1 MKKTFPVLGI
11 HCAACK
17 SLLEGTVSKVKGVN
31 NVLVNFATEKMT
43 VDYDDNLVSIDDLK
57 NSVTKVGSY
66 QLIDEADEKQ
76 LRSEHFI
83 KLKNKVIII
92 GIATIP
98 FLGYMIW
105 MLFGGSIFNIK
116 FVQIAQFILATPIL
130 FIGGKEIFIS
140 AFNALKSKTSNMDT
154 LISLGTFTAW
164 FYSTLLTFF
173 PRLFSSIKGSTDVY
187 FEAAVFI
194 IFFIMLGRLLEAR
207 AKGQA
212 SLAIASLIKLQA
224 KNARVIRNNKEY
236 MIPIDQVK
244 IRDVIK
250 VKPGEKIPIDGQI
263 LTGESSIDESMITG
277 ESIPIDKKIGDMVI
291 GATLNISGAFT
302 FKVLK
307 IGDKT
312 MLSQIIKMV
321 EEAQQSQAPIQKL
334 ADKVASVFVI
344 IVIIIAVVSFIIW
357 LIFSTLPMAIYVA
370 TTVLII
376 ACPCALGLAT
386 PTAVMVG
393 TGMAAKKGIL
403 IKDAQALETAKSIN
417 TIVFDKTGTLT
428 IGKPKVVTYSL
439 DNKKNSEYIYL
450 AEKESHHPLS
460 NAIVTFLKEKYGFID
475 RPIKEFK
482 DLQGR
487 GIVAKIDDTEVT
499 IGNRLLMKELNLNI
513 PSDLNE
519 QADNSEEKAQSVS
532 YVSINKKIVGLIGIS
547 DVIKEDAKKSILKL
561 HQMGIKSVMLT
572 GDNEKTANNVAK
584 LLDIDDVRANVLPK
598 DKLEIVKELQNG
610 DIARNIVAMVGD
622 GINDGPALIQS
633 DIGIAMGTGTDVA
646 IQSGDIVLVKGT
658 IEKVVEAIFISKKTF
673 RIIKQN
679 LGWAFG
685 YNILGI
691 PIAAGILYPFF
702 GILLSPIIASAAM
715 ALSSVSVVGN
725 SLRIRYKTGS

>member
-17 SLLEGTVSKVKGVN
+17 SLLEGTVSNIKGVN

-43 VDYDDNLVSIDDLK
+43 VDYDNNLVSIDDLK
-57 NSVTKVGSY
+57 NSVMKVGSY
-66 QLIDEADEKQ
+66 QLIDEDDESK
-76 LRSEHFI
+76 LRSEHFT
-83 KLKNKVIII
+83 KLKNKVIVI
-92 GIATIP
+92 GIGTLP
-98 FLGYMIW
+98 FLILMILMFFGNL
-105 MLFGGSIFNIK
+105 MLDIK
-116 FVQIAQFILATPIL
+116 IIRIIQFILATPIL
-130 FIGGKEIFIS
+130 FIGGKEIFVS

-173 PRLFSSIKGSTDVY
+173 PTLFTTIKGSTDVY

-212 SLAIASLIKLQA
+212 SMAIASLIKLQA
-224 KNARVIRNNKEY
+224 KDARVIKNNKEY

-244 IRDVIK
+244 IGDVIK

-263 LTGESSIDESMITG
+263 LTGISSIDESMITG
-277 ESIPIDKKIGDMVI
+277 ESIPIDKKVGDMVI
-291 GATLNISGAFT
+291 GATLNISGSFT

-307 IGDKT
+307 VGDKT
-312 MLSQIIKMV
+312 MLSQIIKLV

-334 ADKVASVFVI
+334 ADKVASVFVLM
-344 IVIIIAVVSFIIW
+344 VIIIAIISFIIW
-357 LIFSTLPMAIYVA
+357 LFFSTLPMAIYIA

-386 PTAVMVG
+386 PTAIMVG

-403 IKDAQALETAKSIN
+403 IKDAQALETAQSIN

-428 IGKPKVVTYSL
+428 IGKPKVVTYL
-439 DNKKNSEYIYL
+439 LENKKNSEYVYL

-460 NAIVTFLKEKYGFID
+460 NAIVTFLKEKYGFTD
-475 RPIKEFK
+475 RPVKEFK

-487 GIVAKIDDTEVT
+487 GIIAKIDNSEIA
-499 IGNRLLMKELNLNI
+499 IGNRLLMKELKLKI
-513 PSDLNE
+513 PTDLND
-519 QADNSEEKAQSVS
+519 QANNSETKTQSVS
-532 YVSINKKIVGLIGIS
+532 YISINKKVVGLIGIS
-547 DVIKEDAKKSILKL
+547 DVIKEDAKNSVLKL
-561 HQMGIKSVMLT
+561 QQMGIKSVMLT
-572 GDNEKTANNVAK
+572 GDNEKTANNVAR
-584 LLDIDDVRANVLPK
+584 LLGIDDVRANVLPK
-598 DKLEIVKELQNG
+598 DKLEIVKKLQNL
-610 DIARNIVAMVGD
+610 DSKRRVVAMVGD

-646 IQSGDIVLVKGT
+646 ISSGDIVLVKGSL
-658 IEKVVEAIFISKKTF
+658 EKVVDAIFISKKTF

-691 PIAAGILYPFF
+691 PIAAGILFPFF

-725 SLRIRYKTGS
+725 SLRIKSVWK

>member
-17 SLLEGTVSKVKGVN
+17 SLLEGTVSEIKGVN

-43 VDYDDNLVSIDDLK
+43 VDYDNNLVSIDDLK
-57 NSVTKVGSY
+57 KSVTKVGSY
-66 QLIDEADEKQ
+66 QLIDEDNEKE
-76 LRSEHFI
+76 LRSEHFT
-83 KLKNKVIII
+83 KLKNKVIVI
-92 GIATIP
+92 GIGTFP
-98 FLGYMIW
+98 FLVLMIL
-105 MLFGGSIFNIK
+105 MLFGKLMLDIK
-116 FVQIAQFILATPIL
+116 IIQIAQFLLATPIL

-173 PRLFSSIKGSTDVY
+173 PHLFSSIKGATDVY

-212 SLAIASLIKLQA
+212 SMAIASLIKLQA
-224 KNARVIRNNKEY
+224 KDARVIRNNKEY

-244 IRDVIK
+244 IGDFIK

-263 LTGESSIDESMITG
+263 LTGISSIDESMITG
-277 ESIPIDKKIGDMVI
+277 ESIPIDKKVGDMVI
-291 GATLNISGAFT
+291 GATLNISGSFT

-307 IGDKT
+307 VGDKT
-312 MLSQIIKMV
+312 MLSQIIKLV

-334 ADKVASVFVI
+334 ADKVASMFVM
-344 IVIIIAVVSFIIW
+344 IVIIIAIISFIIW
-357 LIFSTLPMAIYVA
+357 LVFSTLPMAIYIA

-386 PTAVMVG
+386 PTAIMVG

-403 IKDAQALETAKSIN
+403 IKDAQALETAQSID

-439 DNKKNSEYIYL
+439 DNKKDSEYVYL

-460 NAIVTFLKEKYGFID
+460 SAIVTFLKEKYGFTD
-475 RPIKEFK
+475 RPVKEFK

-487 GIVAKIDDTEVT
+487 GIIAKIDNSEIA
-499 IGNRLLMKELNLNI
+499 IGNRLLMKELKLKI
-513 PSDLNE
+513 PTDLND
-519 QADNSEEKAQSVS
+519 QANSSETKAQSVS
-532 YVSINKKIVGLIGIS
+532 YISINKKVVGLIGIS
-547 DVIKEDAKKSILKL
+547 DVIKEDAKNSITKL
-561 HQMGIKSVMLT
+561 HQMGIKSIMLT

-584 LLDIDDVRANVLPK
+584 QLGIDDVRANVLPK
-598 DKLEIVKELQNG
+598 DKLEIVKKLQNL
-610 DIARNIVAMVGD
+610 DSKRRAVAMVGD

-646 IQSGDIVLVKGT
+646 IQSGDIVLVKGSL
-658 IEKVVEAIFISKKTF
+658 EKVVDAIFISKKTF
-673 RIIKQN
+673 KIIKQN

-725 SLRIRYKTGS
+725 SLRIRSIWK

>member
-43 VDYDDNLVSIDDLK
+43 IDFDDKLVSIDNLK
-57 NSVTKVGSY
+57 KSVTKVGSY
-66 QLIDEADEKQ
+66 QLIDEADENK
-76 LRSEHFI
+76 LRSEHFT
-83 KLKNKVIII
+83 KLKHKVIII
-92 GIATIP
+92 GIGTLP
-98 FLGYMIW
+98 FLILMIW
-105 MLFGGSIFNIK
+105 MLFGKLMVDIK
-116 FVQIAQFILATPIL
+116 IVQIAQFILATPIL

-173 PRLFSSIKGSTDVY
+173 PHLFSSIKGDIDVY

-212 SLAIASLIKLQA
+212 SLAIVSLLKLQA
-224 KNARVIRNNKEY
+224 KDAKVIKNNKEY

-244 IRDVIK
+244 IGDVIK
-250 VKPGEKIPIDGQI
+250 VKPGEKIPLDGQI

-291 GATLNISGAFT
+291 GATLNISGSIT

-307 IGDKT
+307 IGNQT
-312 MLSQIIKMV
+312 ILSQIIKMV
-321 EEAQQSQAPIQKL
+321 EEAQQTQAPIQKL

-344 IVIIIAVVSFIIW
+344 VVIIIAVFSFIIW
-357 LIFSTLPMAIYVA
+357 VVFSTLPMAIYIA

-386 PTAVMVG
+386 PTAIMVG

-403 IKDAQALETAKSIN
+403 IKDAQALETAHLIN

-428 IGKPKVVTYSL
+428 IGKPKVVTYL
-439 DNKKNSEYIYL
+439 LNDKKDSEYIYL

-460 NAIVTFLKEKYGFID
+460 NAIVAFLKEKYGFAD
-475 RPIKEFK
+475 KPVKEFK

-487 GIVAKIDDTEVT
+487 GISAKIDNQEIT
-499 IGNRLLMKELNLNI
+499 IGNKLLMKEMHLNI
-513 PSDLNE
+513 PSNIKKN
-519 QADNSEEKAQSVS
+519 ADNSENSAQSVS
-532 YVSINKKIVGLIGIS
+532 FISINNKVVGLIGIS
-547 DVIKEDAKKSILKL
+547 DVIKEDAKDSISKL
-561 HQMGIKSVMLT
+561 HKMGISSVMLT
-572 GDNEKTANNVAK
+572 GDNEKTASNVAK
-584 LLDIDDVRANVLPK
+584 QLGINDVRANVLPK
-598 DKLEIVKELQNG
+598 DKLEIVKELQNR
-610 DIARNIVAMVGD
+610 DLKRRIVAMVGD

-646 IQSGDIVLVKGT
+646 IQSGDIVLVIGSL
-658 IEKVVEAIFISKKTF
+658 EKVVDAIFISKKTL

-702 GILLSPIIASAAM
+702 GVLLSPIIASAAM

-725 SLRIRYKTGS
+725 SLRIRSVWK